1 MYGCETSSGPRT
13 SAALASAIGVSAMT
27 DQEHWEGVSLKS
39 KIIFWIL
46 YSLTC
51 IVLGGAAVYGWFHGM
66 GALR

>member
-1 MYGCETSSGPRT
+1 
-13 SAALASAIGVSAMT
+13 MT